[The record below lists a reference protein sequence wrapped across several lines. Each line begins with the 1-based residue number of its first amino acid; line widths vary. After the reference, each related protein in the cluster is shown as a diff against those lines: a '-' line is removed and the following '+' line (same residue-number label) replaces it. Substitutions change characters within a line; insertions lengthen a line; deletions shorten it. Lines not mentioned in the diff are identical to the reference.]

1 VLADH
6 PAVAD
11 VAVIGVPDSRWE
23 EAVKGI
29 VVLHDGTTADEAEL
43 IDWCRP
49 RIAHYKSPR
58 SIDFVTELPRN
69 PSGQLLERQL
79 RERCW
84 AQHSRQ
90 VN

>member
-1 VLADH
+1 
-6 PAVAD
+6 
-11 VAVIGVPDSRWE
+11 
-23 EAVKGI
+23 VKAI
-29 VVLHDGTTADEAEL
+29 VVVKDGVTANEGEL
-43 IDWCRP
+43 IDWCRQ

-69 PSGQLLERQL
+69 PSGKLLKRQL
-79 RERCW
+79 REPHW